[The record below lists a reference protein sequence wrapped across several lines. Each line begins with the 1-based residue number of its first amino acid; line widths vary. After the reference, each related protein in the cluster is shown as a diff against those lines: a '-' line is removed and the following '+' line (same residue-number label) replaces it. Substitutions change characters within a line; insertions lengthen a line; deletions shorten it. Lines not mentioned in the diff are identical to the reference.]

1 MADSSDSVFQ
11 TKNGE
16 RDTSATM
23 QRILNEMSNGTDPSA
38 PPMPPPAQAGEPG
51 QPSKPDAPAGTA
63 KAGVNA
69 PQHLSDLDTAD
80 KMSAFWGSFGPKVAK
95 DVAYG
100 ATLEAPGQI
109 VGGAFDFYRHAGQ
122 AVGEFGDFLNKHLPA
137 SMVGTPEEQAL
148 EAQNRAKIREL
159 AGKGEFSSENVLG
172 IGGAPTTTTG
182 GIVRSISEFMAGYS
196 QPLALLKA
204 GKIPEFLASPGAAG
218 ISMFLGTDPNQ
229 PNLTSMIVKQYPGLQ
244 GPISDVLATGAGD
257 NAALNR
263 LRHAAEG
270 FAGTVAA
277 ELIVRGIT
285 AVGRFTKATEVQ
297 PGAAAQPGVPPA
309 AAPADAQTQQAQS
322 LVDAVAGKPQ
332 AGVPPVSV
340 EVGPPTGA
348 GAGMA
353 GEGPSAMGVTGKG
366 PVSETPPVAGAG
378 EAAAPPAG
386 APSSTGVPIKTSLTE
401 QPPGV
406 QAPLTK
412 LSTLPDPSA
421 SSISRRGMPSTSTGP
436 ATTVKFDELSLGTR
450 NTSNAIIRQGTTD
463 SNALLAAGE
472 KVKPELEQALADVA
486 SNTPGV
492 EVATSDVA
500 PNGVRV
506 KTAQGVADKI
516 DTGRSPEAISD
527 YVAGRLSV
535 DSPQAAADA
544 LNDLGNRFKV
554 LEVDDKI
561 TKPVDG
567 YRAIHVQV
575 EVAPGLSAEIQIVP
589 KEINKVQEL
598 FHSEYDAYKRIVNPT
613 PEQEAAIKV
622 SKAKV
627 AQGMDEAWSKQAW
640 DVPTA
645 QVGVPGQVTGKA
657 VTEATLAQK
666 LTDIR
671 TKVNWDNIEKGN
683 LDGVIGQIA
692 GEMKGK
698 ISDAK
703 RGQITLATQK
713 QMADALG
720 LLPEDL
726 IARQSGQ
733 ALNAEQIIAAGQLM
747 QASDERLLQLAIE
760 AQKPTASAV
769 DAMKVNEALITH
781 MALIE
786 QFLGASGE
794 AGRALGALRVVH
806 QQGPLSRARG
816 LQVLLQEHGGEEGMK
831 RLSQMITDLNAAGKP
846 PGAINAALS
855 RGWYRWS
862 KDAIQEATAMGYLWR
877 PTTQVRNIVGNVAM
891 AIQQGIDRS
900 AAEKFATVLGQ
911 EATVAP
917 GEAMA
922 YVRGQLSSL
931 GEAFRTAGKAFT
943 TGERQFEPLLT
954 GTPIE
959 QAQARGV
966 SAASVAQQRRL
977 SAAATQAFT
986 DSPFGKVI
994 DFVGGVQR
1002 LPGRFLQAEDDFFKV
1017 IGYAGEI
1024 EAQAHRAAMAQG
1036 LAGKDYADAVATMIS
1051 NPPENVKL
1059 AAVDHALYA
1068 TFNNNPG
1075 KFASD
1080 IMRARNNFL
1089 PMYMMIPYVRTPT
1102 NLFRVAMEHSPIA
1115 PALEQWRADIAS
1127 GGAAQSLALAKMAT
1141 GSAAMALLYDFAHN
1155 GHLTGP
1161 MRGEKAYSEA
1171 QRGMGIRPMSVRI
1184 GKLNVE
1190 ISGLGQLAPMIAFAG
1205 AVNELMANK
1214 DIHPE
1219 GYDSIDEWSGA
1230 VGSILAY
1237 STADQSYLQGLGKVF
1252 GAISDSAKTG
1262 AGGAMGA
1269 YIRDLASSQMNLI
1282 PGVGLARSVGSA
1294 MDPQQRQIATFMDA
1308 LLYKDIPGLSDK
1320 LIPMR
1325 DVFGHEIAQQPA
1337 GRGGQL
1343 YNYISPFRLSWQN
1356 DHPAFNEM
1364 VRLHTGLERIAWKA
1378 AFQNVNVN
1386 FRDHP
1391 EVLDYYRRLAG
1402 NELQYNP
1409 KTGEKIGFEDFIN
1422 RVVSGKDPIYSQIY
1436 KTRSDPG
1443 ETGVDSGKSLF
1454 IKEWAQAYR
1463 QAAQKQIMSEAK
1475 TRFPDFYDE
1484 IKKGQA
1490 HRETQKLP
1498 TYLQGQGIEQGQQ
1511 AVSTAMERPVQ
1522 DPLPD
1527 RFGKPSVVPRRNPT
1541 AGGGFA
1547 VPSQ

>member
-1 MADSSDSVFQ
+1 
-11 TKNGE
+11 
-16 RDTSATM
+16 
-23 QRILNEMSNGTDPSA
+23 
-38 PPMPPPAQAGEPG
+38 
-51 QPSKPDAPAGTA
+51 
-63 KAGVNA
+63 
-69 PQHLSDLDTAD
+69 
-80 KMSAFWGSFGPKVAK
+80 
-95 DVAYG
+95 
-100 ATLEAPGQI
+100 
-109 VGGAFDFYRHAGQ
+109 
-122 AVGEFGDFLNKHLPA
+122 
-137 SMVGTPEEQAL
+137 
-148 EAQNRAKIREL
+148 
-159 AGKGEFSSENVLG
+159 
-172 IGGAPTTTTG
+172 
-182 GIVRSISEFMAGYS
+182 
-196 QPLALLKA
+196 
-204 GKIPEFLASPGAAG
+204 
-218 ISMFLGTDPNQ
+218 
-229 PNLTSMIVKQYPGLQ
+229 
-244 GPISDVLATGAGD
+244 
-257 NAALNR
+257 
-263 LRHAAEG
+263 
-270 FAGTVAA
+270 
-277 ELIVRGIT
+277 
-285 AVGRFTKATEVQ
+285 
-297 PGAAAQPGVPPA
+297 
-309 AAPADAQTQQAQS
+309 
-322 LVDAVAGKPQ
+322 
-332 AGVPPVSV
+332 
-340 EVGPPTGA
+340 
-348 GAGMA
+348 
-353 GEGPSAMGVTGKG
+353 
-366 PVSETPPVAGAG
+366 
-378 EAAAPPAG
+378 
-386 APSSTGVPIKTSLTE
+386 
-401 QPPGV
+401 
-406 QAPLTK
+406 
-412 LSTLPDPSA
+412 
-421 SSISRRGMPSTSTGP
+421 
-436 ATTVKFDELSLGTR
+436 
-450 NTSNAIIRQGTTD
+450 
-463 SNALLAAGE
+463 LAASE
-472 KVKPELEQALADVA
+472 KVKPEVETALADIV
-486 SNTPGV
+486 SKVPGA
-492 EVATSDVA
+492 EVAVSDVA

-506 KTAQGVADKI
+506 KAAQGIADKVAAGTPPQTI
-516 DTGRSPEAISD
+516 GD
-527 YVAGRLSV
+527 YLGARLSV
-535 DSPQAAADA
+535 DSPQAAADV
-544 LNDLGNRFKV
+544 LNDLHSRFKV
-554 LEVDDKI
+554 LDVSDKI
-561 TKPVDG
+561 ATPKDG
-567 YRAIHVQV
+567 YRAIHVQA
-575 EVAPGLSAEIQIVP
+575 EVAPGLTAEIQIVP
-589 KEINKVQEL
+589 KEINNVQEGL
-598 FHSEYDAYKRIVNPT
+598 HHIYDKFKRVNPNDLN
-613 PEQEAAIKV
+613 PEEYAAFQA
-622 SKAKV
+622 AKTDV
-627 AQGMDEAWSKQAW
+627 QTQFDAAWAKQAW

-726 IARQSGQ
+726 MARQSGQ
-733 ALNAEQIIAAGQLM
+733 ALNSEQIIAAGQLM

-816 LQVLLQEHGGEEGMK
+816 LQVLLDEHGGEEGIK

-891 AIQQGIDRS
+891 AIQQGIDRR
-900 AAEKFATVLGQ
+900 AAEKFATILGQ
-911 EATVAP
+911 ETSVAP

-943 TGERQFEPLLT
+943 TGERQFEPMLT

-986 DSPFGKVI
+986 ESPFGKAI
-994 DFVGGVQR
+994 DFIGGVQR

-1017 IGYAGEI
+1017 IGYSGEI

-1036 LAGKDYADAVATMIS
+1036 LVGKDYADAVSKMIS

-1059 AAVDHALYA
+1059 AAVDHAMYA

-1089 PMYMMIPYVRTPT
+1089 PLYMTLPYVRTPT

-1115 PALEQWRADIAS
+1115 PALEQWRADIAA
-1127 GGAAQSLALAKMAT
+1127 GGAAQSLALAKMTT

-1161 MRGEKAYSEA
+1161 MRGEKPYSEA
-1171 QRGMGIRPMSVRI
+1171 QQGMGIRPMSVRI

-1214 DIHPE
+1214 DVHPE
-1219 GYDSIDEWSGA
+1219 AFDTVDEWTGA
-1230 VGSILAY
+1230 VSSIIAY
-1237 STADQSYLQGLGKVF
+1237 STADQSYLQGLGKLF
-1252 GAISDSAKTG
+1252 GAINDSAKTG

-1269 YIRDLASSQMNLI
+1269 YIRDLASSQMNLL
-1282 PGVGLARSVGSA
+1282 PGVGFARSVGHA
-1294 MDPQQRQIATFMDA
+1294 MDPQQRQIASFMDA

-1337 GRGGQL
+1337 GKGGQL
-1343 YNYISPFRLSWQN
+1343 YNYVSPFRLSWQN

-1386 FRDHP
+1386 FRDYP
-1391 EVLDYYRRLAG
+1391 EVLDMYRRLAG
-1402 NELQYNP
+1402 NELKYNP

-1422 RVVSGKDPIYSQIY
+1422 RVISGKDPIYSQIY

-1475 TRFPDFYDE
+1475 TRYPDFYDE